1 MNNRPLILLSNDDG
15 VTAKGINELI
25 KALNGLGEI
34 IVMAPDGPRSGASSA
49 ITSESPVKF
58 VKVKKD
64 KDITI
69 YKCSGTPVDC
79 IKLALHAVVPRTP
92 DVIIGGINHGDNS
105 SVNVHYSG
113 TMGIVIEGCLKE
125 IPSIGFSLC
134 NHSFDAD
141 FSPTLPYI
149 RKITEN
155 VIKHKLPQG
164 ICLNV
169 NFPDVAEYKG
179 VKVCQQTK
187 GSWENE
193 WKTCVHPRGGEY
205 FWLTGNYKNL
215 EPENEESD
223 HWALDN
229 GYVAITP
236 TQIDVTAYHYIN
248 KLKSWDYT
256 I

>member
-92 DVIIGGINHGDNS
+92 DVIIGGINH
-105 SVNVHYSG
+105 
-113 TMGIVIEGCLKE
+113 VITHL
-125 IPSIGFSLC
+125 
-134 NHSFDAD
+134 
-141 FSPTLPYI
+141 
-149 RKITEN
+149 
-155 VIKHKLPQG
+155 
-164 ICLNV
+164 
-169 NFPDVAEYKG
+169 
-179 VKVCQQTK
+179 
-187 GSWENE
+187 
-193 WKTCVHPRGGEY
+193 
-205 FWLTGNYKNL
+205 
-215 EPENEESD
+215 
-223 HWALDN
+223 
-229 GYVAITP
+229 
-236 TQIDVTAYHYIN
+236 
-248 KLKSWDYT
+248 
-256 I
+256 